1 MVRVGIVGGTGY
13 SGGVAARLVALHDA
27 LALAWVT
34 SDKLAGKPIADHL
47 MMPVPGTFAP
57 NGAALELAGHCDV
70 VILATSAE
78 VSAVLGPAFD
88 ERGVS
93 VVDLSGAFRLGSAAE
108 YKHWY
113 GLEHPAVG
121 WLARAH
127 YGLPEVFGAPPK
139 GALVANPGCYPTAAI
154 LALAPLVKEG
164 LVEPAGIVVDGKS
177 GVTGAG
183 RQGKEEYSF
192 AEVDEDARAYK
203 TLTHQHTPEIS
214 RALGRFGAQPVT
226 FTAHLLPLRR
236 GLLTTCYARPR
247 AGATAARV
255 AECIADAYAK
265 TAFVHARAP
274 GDVTLKGV
282 AGTNHAFVGATAG
295 PDMVVAVAAIDNLVK
310 GAAGQAVQNVNLLF
324 GLPETSGLEHLMRI
338 LP

>member
-13 SGGVAARLVALHDA
+13 SGGVAARLVAVHPE
-27 LALAWVT
+27 LALAWAT

-47 MMPVPGTFAP
+47 MMPVPGTFSP
-57 NGAALELAGHCDV
+57 NGAALELAGDCDA

-88 ERGVS
+88 ERGIA
-93 VVDLSGAFRLGSAAE
+93 VVDLSGAFRLGSVAE

-113 GLEHPAVG
+113 GLEHPAGG

-127 YGLPEVFGAPPK
+127 YGLPEIFGPPPK

-154 LALAPLVKEG
+154 LALAPLVEEG

-192 AEVDEDARAYK
+192 
-203 TLTHQHTPEIS
+203 S
-214 RALGRFGAQPVT
+214 
-226 FTAHLLPLRR
+226 
-236 GLLTTCYARPR
+236 
-247 AGATAARV
+247 
-255 AECIADAYAK
+255 
-265 TAFVHARAP
+265 
-274 GDVTLKGV
+274 
-282 AGTNHAFVGATAG
+282 
-295 PDMVVAVAAIDNLVK
+295 
-310 GAAGQAVQNVNLLF
+310 
-324 GLPETSGLEHLMRI
+324 
-338 LP
+338 